1 MFVPIVVPATGGRIG
16 NHADSGAVN
25 YGGPSVPARM
35 RGPDG
40 RGHARSMTR
49 TFVITCKVPCSHLVD
64 LDLKPHDHVIDVEG
78 PGFRHELELPN
89 EADMER
95 LEVELH
101 KHFLE
106 IRAPVK

>member
-1 MFVPIVVPATGGRIG
+1 
-16 NHADSGAVN
+16 
-25 YGGPSVPARM
+25 
-35 RGPDG
+35 
-40 RGHARSMTR
+40 
-49 TFVITCKVPCSHLVD
+49 
-64 LDLKPHDHVIDVEG
+64 VIDVEG